1 MFESVM
7 EDLRNRKKVVIVH
20 SNADTDAVGSAYA
33 IAACFGNA
41 DIYAPAG
48 VDRILKS
55 ISEKKDFDILENCD
69 LSDYELVVVVDT
81 SSPEQL
87 GVDLDIPKNS
97 VIIDHHQWSGKWE
110 GYRTIVDDSKVSCTQ
125 LVLKLIEEA
134 KIRISRDVGLMLLG
148 GMLTDSGHFQ
158 YSNPEMLR
166 DFAHIL
172 EITGLGIGEVIDLT
186 ENDVSISERIA
197 TMKCVERSKFERVG
211 DMIVAT
217 SYGGSYEASGCRT
230 LIQAGADVAFVASQR
245 DKNFRLSARA
255 TQEAVRRG
263 INLGIIVKDVSM
275 ETTTDGG
282 GHSGAAGLSGVGDV
296 EAMLHICTE
305 RTLED
310 FRTIKRARDAV
321 HLCNQS

>member
-1 MFESVM
+1 MFENVIDDFKSK
-7 EDLRNRKKVVIVH
+7 RKVIIVH

-33 IAACFGNA
+33 IATCFGNA

-48 VDRILKS
+48 LDRTLKS
-55 ISEKKDFDILENCD
+55 ISEKKCFIILEKCD

-81 SSPEQL
+81 SSPEQF
-87 GVDLDIPKNS
+87 GIRLDIPRNA
-97 VIIDHHQWSGKWE
+97 VIIDHHQWSGKWD

-125 LVLKLIEEA
+125 LILELIEEA
-134 KIRISRDVGLMLLG
+134 NIEISRDVGLMLLG

-172 EITGLGIGEVIDLT
+172 EITGLGIDEVIDLT
-186 ENDVSISERIA
+186 KNDVSVSERIA
-197 TMKCVERSKFERVG
+197 TIKCVERSKFERIG

-217 SYGGSYEASGCRT
+217 SYGGSYEASGCRI
-230 LIQAGADVAFVASQR
+230 LIQAGADVSFVASQR
-245 DKNFRLSARA
+245 DENFRLSARA

-263 INLGIIVKDVSM
+263 VNLGKIVKDIGL

-305 RTLED
+305 RTLEE
-310 FRTIKRARDAV
+310 FRMIKKARDAM
-321 HLCNQS
+321 HPS